1 MIADAAAQRAAALI
15 LEQHLA
21 CRERFAALTRRA
33 RDLFE
38 SRDWPARQQLSAA
51 RLDLYGAMVAE
62 TLDRLRP
69 LLGERLA
76 DRPAW
81 SMIRGAVAARIAE
94 RDDRELAET
103 FHNSITRRVFET
115 HGVDPAVE
123 FVLPVTDPGP
133 PPAGAAAA
141 PGLTSLFLRRADLA
155 VLLGDLLR
163 EVEWTTGYAHAAED
177 AALAAAALQAQLP
190 DLEVQSIEMARP
202 VFFRAKG
209 AYLVGRLQAR
219 PAGGGTPVH
228 RPLLLALANRSGR
241 VEVDA
246 VLAGE
251 DEVSIVFSFARS
263 YFFVDVPR
271 PAEMVHFLRCLM
283 PRKPVAELYSA
294 LGFDKHG
301 KTELYRSLMGHL
313 ATSAD
318 RFEIAPGQRGM
329 VMSVF
334 TLPGFDVVFKV
345 LRDRFDDPKTVT
357 HQEVMAKYR
366 LVFRHDRA
374 GRLADVQQFEH
385 LEFEVGRFTE
395 ELLRELLET
404 ASERVRVEGGRVLLS
419 HLYTERRLRPLDM
432 YLREAD
438 GEAARRAVLDY
449 GQVMRDLAAANIFPG
464 DMLLKNFG
472 VSRHGRLIFY
482 DYDELCALTDCRF
495 RELPSAG
502 SDFEE
507 TAGEPWF
514 YVGPRDIF
522 PEEFRSFLGLGDDLR
537 RLFLEAHGEL
547 LCTSFWR
554 GLQERHRRGEVVDIY
569 PYRAAHRLRP
579 DPGAEGAAPRPGAS
593 RGSSG
598 A

>member
-1 MIADAAAQRAAALI
+1 MIATRAATRAAALI
-15 LEQHLA
+15 LEQHLV
-21 CRERFAALTRRA
+21 CRQRFAALTRQA
-33 RDLFE
+33 RDLFQR
-38 SRDWPARQQLSAA
+38 RDWPARQQLSAE
-51 RLDLYGAMVAE
+51 RLDLYGATVAE
-62 TLDRLRP
+62 TLGRLRALLGDRLA
-69 LLGERLA
+69 E
-76 DRPAW
+76 RPAW
-81 SMIRGAVAARIAE
+81 TSIRAACARLIADRE
-94 RDDRELAET
+94 DRELAET

-115 HGVDPAVE
+115 HGVDPSVE
-123 FVLPVTDPGP
+123 FVLPAPDPGP
-133 PPAGAAAA
+133 PPPGAAAA
-141 PGLTSLFLRRADLA
+141 PGLTSLFLRRAGLADLIA
-155 VLLGDLLR
+155 DLMH
-163 EVEWTTGYAHAAED
+163 EVDWDIGYLHAGED
-177 AALAAAALQAQLP
+177 AELAAAALQAQLP
-190 DLEVQSIEMARP
+190 GLEVQSVEMARP

-209 AYLVGRLQAR
+209 AYLVGRLLAT
-219 PAGGGTPVH
+219 PGAGGPAER
-228 RPLLLALANRSGR
+228 RPLLLALVNRSGR
-241 VEVDA
+241 VEIDA
-246 VLAGE
+246 VLASE

-263 YFFVDVPR
+263 YFFVDLPR
-271 PAEMVHFLRCLM
+271 PAEMVQFLRALM

-313 ATSAD
+313 ATRTD

-334 TLPGFDVVFKV
+334 TLPGFDIVFKV

-357 HQEVMAKYR
+357 HREVMDKYR

-385 LEFEVGRFTE
+385 LEFERARFTDD
-395 ELLRELLET
+395 LLRELLAT
-404 ASERVRVEGGRVLLS
+404 ASERVRIEGDRVVLS

-432 YLREAD
+432 YLKEVD
-438 GEAARRAVLDY
+438 GAAARDAVLDY

-495 RELPSAG
+495 RELPPPT
-502 SDFEE
+502 SDLEE

-522 PEEFRSFLGLGDDLR
+522 PEEFRSFLGLADDLR

-547 LCTSFWR
+547 LGTAFWR

-579 DPGAEGAAPRPGAS
+579 ER
-593 RGSSG
+593 SG
-598 A
+598 T